1 MRHPLRC
8 GFAIALLLVLSTR
21 ADAAPSVLAT
31 IKPIH
36 SLVAAVMAGAGEPEL
51 LIQGAQSEHSYAL
64 KPSDAGKIG
73 RARIVFE
80 IGPDL
85 ETYLA
90 RPLATLAHGDVVVLE
105 HVPGVKLLAARKG
118 GLWED
123 EQADEAPNDPHLWL
137 DPQNAIAMTGAI
149 VAALSKAD
157 PAHAALYAANGRKQ
171 TEGLRALEHD
181 LTAALAPL
189 RGRPYLVF
197 HDAYQYFEQRFGLAS
212 LGAVTVAPDRPVG
225 PRRVSDLR
233 AAIRTRGIVCVFREP
248 QFPPALMQTLV
259 EGSRARIGT
268 LDPLGAALDPGP
280 LLYPALLKNLAM
292 SLSACLG
299 KNR

>member
-1 MRHPLRC
+1 
-8 GFAIALLLVLSTR
+8 
-21 ADAAPSVLAT
+21 
-31 IKPIH
+31 
-36 SLVAAVMAGAGEPEL
+36 MAGVGEPGL

-73 RARIVFE
+73 RAGIVFE

-90 RPLATLAHGDVVVLE
+90 RPLATLAHGEIVALE
-105 HVPGVKLLAARKG
+105 HVPGVHLLVARKG
-118 GLWED
+118 GLWD
-123 EQADEAPNDPHLWL
+123 DAQADEAPNDPHLWL
-137 DPQNAIAMTGAI
+137 DPQNAVAMTGAI

-157 PAHAALYAANGRKQ
+157 PAHAALYAANGRKETQ
-171 TEGLRALEHD
+171 CLRALEND
-181 LTAALAPL
+181 LRAALAPL
-189 RGRPYLVF
+189 RGRRYLVF
-197 HDAYQYFEQRFGLAS
+197 HDAYQYFERRFALRS

-233 AAIRTRGIVCVFREP
+233 DAIRTQGIVCVFREP

-268 LDPLGAALDPGP
+268 LDPLGAELKPGP
-280 LLYPALLKNLAM
+280 LLYPALLKNLAV